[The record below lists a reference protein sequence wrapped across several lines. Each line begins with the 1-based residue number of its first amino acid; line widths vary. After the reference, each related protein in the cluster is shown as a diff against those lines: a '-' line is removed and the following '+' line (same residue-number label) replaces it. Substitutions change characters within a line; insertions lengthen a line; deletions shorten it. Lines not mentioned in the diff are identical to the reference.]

1 MNSEGNTKKKERQFE
16 KYIKYLS
23 KSYDLKQDDIE
34 ADIKGAYQKLVFEDF
49 SKGVALEIAKEIV
62 TIVYKFRNFGIE
74 ISPHNLTYLISIKK
88 RKWADHEIERLNTYI
103 KSNQNLLFKLSE
115 GLDFWNKS
123 AMNEKEFKELINE
136 YLKELAGNLLEMI
149 RIKDHIVYE
158 IDRLIK

>member
-74 ISPHNLTYLISIKK
+74 ISPHNLTYLISFMSYFQFL
-88 RKWADHEIERLNTYI
+88 RK
-103 KSNQNLLFKLSE
+103 
-115 GLDFWNKS
+115 
-123 AMNEKEFKELINE
+123 
-136 YLKELAGNLLEMI
+136 
-149 RIKDHIVYE
+149 V
-158 IDRLIK
+158 